1 MALLKS
7 EVELVNSLN
16 SIFNEGD
23 SNAVLKISLDNLRNP
38 TVDFT
43 RNIIVHILTEAGFA
57 LNSSVMDLTNELSG
71 AGEIN
76 MIKEYMT
83 PVTLTVTAQEF
94 FDKLSE
100 ASGHNP
106 PKFRFG
112 LNDIIMP
119 EHKRLKYFLDQFVN
133 YWLFCN
139 YIHEQFKETY
149 ENAKQKSDQKMQ
161 FETNIRIFRKRNE
174 ELKVDKANIAMKSQ
188 KLKDKL
194 AQDKAKVEKLSE
206 DVSAFN
212 HQTAQVKEEL
222 QNYKE
227 KEAQLMKCNEELEK
241 NETRLKTIADADGI
255 KHELE
260 SKLEALKVE
269 GSEKMIQ
276 IQNYRLK
283 EGKCESA
290 EKLWRDILSNCSIV
304 VNLSDAMKKKFE
316 EKKSLMIDHE
326 TSNENLEFVEKQLL
340 DVQKLI
346 HVLKA
351 DIALA
356 KQKWEKTKSLRESD
370 LLEYTEKLKSLSI
383 ATSEDDII
391 MNEVDTKINE
401 TMMATVEVNEEMS
414 KEQEKIEKLYQ
425 KLVQAFDQFFE
436 KTINECNNL
445 KRAREALLEKM
456 G

>member
-1 MALLKS
+1 MAAMKTDVDLI
-7 EVELVNSLN
+7 NNLN
-16 SIFNEGD
+16 HIFNDGD
-23 SNAVLKISLDNLRNP
+23 SKINVSLDNLRYP
-38 TVDFT
+38 SVDFT
-43 RNIIVHILTEAGFA
+43 KDIILQTLGEAGFA
-57 LNSSVMDLTNELSG
+57 LNSSIMDMTNELSG

-76 MIKEYMT
+76 MIKEYLN
-83 PVTLTVTAQEF
+83 PVTMTVTAQEF

-100 ASGHNP
+100 AAGHNP

-119 EHKRLKYFLDQFVN
+119 EHQRLKYFLSQFVN

-188 KLKDKL
+188 KLKDKI
-194 AQDKAKVEKLSE
+194 AQEKAKVEKLSE
-206 DVSAFN
+206 DVSVFN
-212 HQTAQVKEEL
+212 QQTAQVKEEL
-222 QNYKE
+222 QGYRE
-227 KEAQLMKCNEELEK
+227 KEAELMKCNEDLEK
-241 NETRLKTIADADGI
+241 NETRLKTISDADGI

-269 GSEKMIQ
+269 GSEKMVQ
-276 IQNYRLK
+276 IQNYRLN

-316 EKKSLMIDHE
+316 EKKSLMIEHE

-346 HVLKA
+346 HILKA

-370 LLEYTEKLKSLSI
+370 LLEYTETLKSLSI

-391 MNEVDTKINE
+391 MNEVDTQINE
-401 TMMATVEVNEEMS
+401 TMMSTVEVNEEMA

-425 KLVQAFDQFFE
+425 KLVKAFDQFFA
-436 KTINECNNL
+436 KIIYECNNL